1 MKKLHRHGF
10 TLIEAI
16 AVIVLMTVA
25 IPPMMWSIQEAHV
38 SRANPV
44 LASRGR
50 WLAVS
55 KLEDVIADRNS
66 TTRGYSY
73 LITGNYPAEPTIT
86 GYPGFS
92 RTVSFNETLADLT
105 TAGDGYMNVTVAIT
119 WTDAQGTS
127 RTLNISTVL
136 TEFVP

>member
-1 MKKLHRHGF
+1 MTRPRRHGF

-25 IPPMMWSIQEAHV
+25 IPPMMWSIREAHI

-44 LASRGR
+44 LASRAR

-55 KLEDVIADRNS
+55 KLEDVIADRS
-66 TTRGYSY
+66 SPVRGYNY
-73 LITGNYPAEPTIT
+73 LIPGNYAAEPTIP
-86 GYPGFS
+86 GYAGFS
-92 RTVSFNETLADLT
+92 RTVNFNETLADLT
-105 TAGDGYMNVTVAIT
+105 TSGDGYMNVTVAIS

-127 RTLNISTVL
+127 QTLNISTVL
-136 TEFVP
+136 TAFAP

>member
-1 MKKLHRHGF
+1 MKIARRHGF

-25 IPPMMWSIQEAHV
+25 IPPMMWSIREAHV

-55 KLEDVIADRNS
+55 KLEDVIADRTS
-66 TTRGYSY
+66 TTRGYNY
-73 LITGNYPAEPTIT
+73 LVTGNYPAEPTIT

-105 TAGDGYMNVTVAIT
+105 TAGDGYMNVTVAIS

>member
-1 MKKLHRHGF
+1 MKKAHRHGF

>member
-1 MKKLHRHGF
+1 MKKSHRHGF

-16 AVIVLMTVA
+16 AVMVLMTVA
-25 IPPMMWSIQEAHV
+25 IPPMMWSIQEAHL

-55 KLEDVIADRNS
+55 KLEDVIADRTS
-66 TTRGYSY
+66 TTRGYNY

>member
-1 MKKLHRHGF
+1 MKKTRRHGF

-38 SRANPV
+38 NRANPV

-66 TTRGYSY
+66 TTRGYNY
-73 LITGNYPAEPTIT
+73 LVTGNYPAEPTIT

-105 TAGDGYMNVTVAIT
+105 TAGDGYMNVTVAIS

>member
-1 MKKLHRHGF
+1 MKKAHRHGF

-38 SRANPV
+38 NRANPV

-50 WLAVS
+50 WLAVA

-73 LITGNYPAEPTIT
+73 LITGNYAAEPTIT

-105 TAGDGYMNVTVAIT
+105 TAGDGYMNVTVAIS

>member
-1 MKKLHRHGF
+1 MTKARRHGF